1 MFNDPK
7 QVLKP
12 WLNGVNSGNLNDVV
26 SLYSE
31 NAVMLPT
38 FSSKCLATAADIRAY
53 FERLA
58 GQKSLHVQLHEKTL
72 IVQDFSSRLHSISG
86 IYGWQFELEGE
97 ILNFEARFTF
107 TIDLNL
113 SRPIVH
119 HHSSQV
125 PQTI

>member
-38 FSSKCLATAADIRAY
+38 FSSKCLATTADIRAY

-58 GQKSLHVQLHEKTL
+58 DQKSLHVQLHEKTL
-72 IVQDFSSRLHSISG
+72 IVQDFSPHLHSASG

-97 ILNFEARFTF
+97 ILDFEARFTF